1 MTRRWITTSEA
12 WAHVAF
18 FERDKAQGKIFAK
31 LIEGKLL
38 AWAEFFT
45 FNNAEHR
52 NTEMPQAFFDIQWT
66 RLDFASGKA
75 TRAVF
80 DCFASIDAHGERVI
94 KQHSSDSATG
104 ISIDRDALLA
114 LWPPI
119 SGQQF
124 PQGIFRPAIEE
135 SQ

>member
-1 MTRRWITTSEA
+1 MTRWIPTNEA

-18 FERDKAQGKIFAK
+18 YERDKAQGKIFAK
-31 LIEGKLL
+31 LIEGELS

-52 NTEMPQAFFDIQWT
+52 NTEMPQAFWDIQWS

-80 DCFASIDAHGERVI
+80 DCFASIDEHGERVVR
-94 KQHSSDSATG
+94 QHSSDVATG
-104 ISIDRDALLA
+104 VRLDRDALLIFWPKPNA
-114 LWPPI
+114 LAEGLK
-119 SGQQF
+119 S
-124 PQGIFRPAIEE
+124 
-135 SQ
+135 

>member
-1 MTRRWITTSEA
+1 MTQWIATSEA

-18 FERDKAQGKIFAK
+18 YERDKAQSRIFAK
-31 LIEGKLL
+31 LIEGTLL

-80 DCFASIDAHGERVI
+80 DCFASIDEHGERIVRR
-94 KQHSSDSATG
+94 HSSDSATG
-104 ISIDRDALLA
+104 IRIDRDTLLTF
-114 LWPPI
+114 WPPI
-119 SGQQF
+119 PGVEKPNAQTGNIAEGPKS
-124 PQGIFRPAIEE
+124 
-135 SQ
+135 

>member
-1 MTRRWITTSEA
+1 MTQWIATSEA

-18 FERDKAQGKIFAK
+18 YERDKAQGKIFAK

-38 AWAEFFT
+38 AWAEFYT

-52 NTEMPQAFFDIQWT
+52 DAEMPQAFFDIQWS

-80 DCFASIDAHGERVI
+80 DCFASIDEHGERVVR
-94 KQHSSDSATG
+94 QHSSDVATG
-104 ISIDRDALLA
+104 VRLDRDALLIFWPKPNA
-114 LWPPI
+114 LAEGLK
-119 SGQQF
+119 S
-124 PQGIFRPAIEE
+124 
-135 SQ
+135 